1 MPDIEDRLDRIE
13 RSIND
18 LHLKVGELVGAQK
31 TTNMIIKYI
40 VFPLIIILGALVGV
54 KIMMP

>member
-31 TTNMIIKYI
+31 TANMLIKY
-40 VFPLIIILGALVGV
+40 VVLPLIIILGALVGV